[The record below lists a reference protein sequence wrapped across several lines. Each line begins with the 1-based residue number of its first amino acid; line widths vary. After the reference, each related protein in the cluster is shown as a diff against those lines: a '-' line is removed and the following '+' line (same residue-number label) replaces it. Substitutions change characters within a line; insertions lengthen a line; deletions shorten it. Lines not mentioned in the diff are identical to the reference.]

1 MSRSILKALSV
12 LALVQGLVAAA
23 QGPAALDDRAERERI
38 ARERS
43 EATAR
48 HDQRRRECEQRFAV
62 TACVDAARAEQRQ
75 TMIRLRRQEALLD
88 EGQRK
93 ARAAQRLAAIEQK
106 RGEERVRV
114 VVPRAEARAS
124 APEPRP
130 PRGAASS
137 AERAS
142 TPPAPAAASAVDRRT
157 AEARSRA
164 RFDAQQREAAARRD
178 AAQWKRIQ
186 REKNGKPPSAPLPDP
201 AAR

>member
-1 MSRSILKALSV
+1 MSRSILRTLAV
-12 LALVQGLVAAA
+12 LALVQGLVAVA
-23 QGPAALDDRAERERI
+23 QGPAVIDDRAERERI

-62 TACVDAARAEQRQ
+62 TACVDEARAEHRQ

-114 VVPRAEARAS
+114 VVPRTEARAS
-124 APEPRP
+124 APEPLP
-130 PRGAASS
+130 PRAAASS

-142 TPPAPAAASAVDRRT
+142 APM
-157 AEARSRA
+157 
-164 RFDAQQREAAARRD
+164 
-178 AAQWKRIQ
+178 
-186 REKNGKPPSAPLPDP
+186 
-201 AAR
+201 

>member
-1 MSRSILKALSV
+1 MSRPFVRALAV

-23 QGPAALDDRAERERI
+23 QGPGALDDRAERERI

-62 TACVDAARAEQRQ
+62 TACVDEARAEHRQ

-106 RGEERVRV
+106 RGEERARI
-114 VVPRAEARAS
+114 VVPRAGAQATT
-124 APEPRP
+124 PEPRP

-142 TPPAPAAASAVDRRT
+142 TPAVPAAASAADRRA

-164 RFDAQQREAAARRD
+164 RFDAQQRDAAARRD
-178 AAQWKRIQ
+178 AAQQKRIQ
-186 REKNGKPPSAPLPDP
+186 REKSGKPPSAPLPDP
-201 AAR
+201 AAP